1 MAEADLLE
9 SAVLVAVTVSVPAF
23 AGAVYSPDE
32 LIVPSAAIHV
42 TVSPFSVPD
51 TVAEN
56 CSVPPVV
63 VEEELGVIVTEV
75 TAEPP
80 LGRTLV
86 GFVAE
91 ADPAHPDIQDEKLKT
106 KAKIA
111 LKNTDLK
118 H

>member
-1 MAEADLLE
+1 
-9 SAVLVAVTVSVPAF
+9 VTVSSVA
-23 AGAVYSPDE
+23 
-32 LIVPSAAIHV
+32 
-42 TVSPFSVPD
+42 VPD

-63 VEEELGVIVTEV
+63 VEEELGVIDTEV
-75 TAEPP
+75 TAAPP
-80 LGRTLV
+80 LGGTLV

-111 LKNTDLK
+111 LKNTHLK
-118 H
+118 HWFSDTRIM